1 MGLYNLAEKVVTQ
14 EEHVVRNTIR
24 EITSQ
29 KATSLRTLMASYTKQ
44 SRPKIGVSLYFVI
57 SQNRLTF

>member
-29 KATSLRTLMASYTKQ
+29 KAT
-44 SRPKIGVSLYFVI
+44 
-57 SQNRLTF
+57 